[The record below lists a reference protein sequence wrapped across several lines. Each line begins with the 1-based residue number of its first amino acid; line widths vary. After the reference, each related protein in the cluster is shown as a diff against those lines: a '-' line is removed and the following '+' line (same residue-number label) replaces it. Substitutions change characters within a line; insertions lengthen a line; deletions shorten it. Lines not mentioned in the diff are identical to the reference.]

1 MPPKPTKLR
10 NCGPP
15 FTTPKPTNKFYF
27 FYGHRNPSQNRPTV
41 RGGLFSDRQTLHPNP
56 SQPKPTTKPFN
67 IKNWDPHFLSNP
79 HTLLMAFWNCRWL
92 RPHSTSDLNEVQEY
106 NMLPWWLWKTSAAN
120 KNHLRDIKFA
130 LSLQTLTRIHAP
142 LHVRIRK
149 WCIHI
154 LKPRPRVKKN
164 FMDDAP
170 LLKSFP
176 IEDNIVPIISK
187 DTCYMPQQIN
197 LHISCTISCFHTITH
212 VANSAF

>member
-79 HTLLMAFWNCRWL
+79 NSNPSPSTLSSASLRLSPIARFIVDAFRRN
-92 RPHSTSDLNEVQEY
+92 DN
-106 NMLPWWLWKTSAAN
+106 
-120 KNHLRDIKFA
+120 
-130 LSLQTLTRIHAP
+130 
-142 LHVRIRK
+142 K
-149 WCIHI
+149 WCPNVAAELSKLRRVTPNLVAEAGSQRGYHHNFASYNA
-154 LKPRPRVKKN
+154 LAYCLNCHHQFRAADQLLELMESQGKPPSEK
-164 FMDDAP
+164 
-170 LLKSFP
+170 
-176 IEDNIVPIISK
+176 
-187 DTCYMPQQIN
+187 
-197 LHISCTISCFHTITH
+197 
-212 VANSAF
+212 

>member
-79 HTLLMAFWNCRWL
+79 NSNPSPSTLSSASLRLSPIARFIVDAFRRNDNKWCPNVAAELSKLRRITPNLVAEVLKVQTNHTLASKFFHWAGSQRGYHHNFASYNALAYCLNCHHQFRAADQLLELME
-92 RPHSTSDLNEVQEY
+92 SQG
-106 NMLPWWLWKTSAAN
+106 
-120 KNHLRDIKFA
+120 
-130 LSLQTLTRIHAP
+130 
-142 LHVRIRK
+142 
-149 WCIHI
+149 
-154 LKPRPRVKKN
+154 KPPSEK
-164 FMDDAP
+164 
-170 LLKSFP
+170 
-176 IEDNIVPIISK
+176 
-187 DTCYMPQQIN
+187 
-197 LHISCTISCFHTITH
+197 
-212 VANSAF
+212 